1 VVVVLKSVVIVVK
14 NVLTSGIEGCNMN
27 ERIRELA
34 EQAREYASDYVAD
47 SKHYG
52 YYMEHNELEI
62 KFEEK
67 FAELIVQECIIVL
80 DENDGATHHTELLK
94 KHFGDE

>member
-1 VVVVLKSVVIVVK
+1 
-14 NVLTSGIEGCNMN
+14 
-27 ERIRELA
+27 
-34 EQAREYASDYVAD
+34 
-47 SKHYG
+47 
-52 YYMEHNELEI
+52 MEHNELEI

-67 FAELIVQECIIVL
+67 FVELIVQECIIVL